1 MLNLY
6 YFSQSIHDLLA
17 MLSQAETG
25 PEIDKYGTAIVQRLG
40 VSKNSKRRIT
50 SEEMRAILQEKDAA
64 LIKVSLKKKTKRPHT
79 LPCISMWSHSCHI
92 ALHIEPNF
100 WLYPSCQE
108 KIF

>member
-1 MLNLY
+1 M
-6 YFSQSIHDLLA
+6 YFRNIQLQIFIFKSIYFYSSLQSIHDLLA

-64 LIKVSLKKKTKRPHT
+64 LIKVSV
-79 LPCISMWSHSCHI
+79 
-92 ALHIEPNF
+92 
-100 WLYPSCQE
+100 
-108 KIF
+108 